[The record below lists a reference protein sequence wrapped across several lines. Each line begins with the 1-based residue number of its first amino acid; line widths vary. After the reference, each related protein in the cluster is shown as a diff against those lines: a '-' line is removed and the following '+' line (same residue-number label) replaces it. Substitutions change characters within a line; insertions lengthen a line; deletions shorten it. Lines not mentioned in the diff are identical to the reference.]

1 MSSTLHIL
9 NGDSTAHSFSDT
21 GLEGDLLVWREIF
34 SQGPL
39 MENIAS
45 GQFWKN
51 REAWICRTFT
61 EQAAEYDKV
70 VVGPLEKLNG
80 SYVEINLWF
89 EFDLHCQA
97 NLLGMLALLA
107 KNTDLSPPAV
117 YLICPGDFPG
127 KAIFRGMGELNGQE
141 LLSLY
146 DSIRVELGEPD
157 FAVAAEAWKQYV
169 QSDADALEKWISET
183 HFWGA
188 LELLKPALEAHL
200 SRLRVN
206 ADGLNGVEQRLL
218 DIYHSGADTRPAIY
232 QQFWDADKI
241 YGMGDLE
248 LDLYLNGLKEK
259 GLINI

>member
-1 MSSTLHIL
+1 MNILHIL

-21 GLEGDLLVWREIF
+21 GLEGDILVWREIF

-39 MENIAS
+39 SEDIDSAE
-45 GQFWKN
+45 FWKK
-51 REAWICRTFT
+51 REEWICHTFT

-70 VVGPLEKLNG
+70 VVGPLEKLKEP
-80 SYVEINLWF
+80 YDEINLWF
-89 EFDLHCQA
+89 EFDLHCQV
-97 NLLGMLALLA
+97 NLLGVLALIA
-107 KNTDLSPPAV
+107 KNTDLSPPAI

-127 KAIFRGMGELNGQE
+127 KPIFRGMGELNGEE

-169 QSDADALEKWISET
+169 RSDAGELKKWINET

-200 SRLRVN
+200 NRLLIS
-206 ADGLNGVEQRLL
+206 AEGLNGVEQRLL
-218 DIYHSGADTRPAIY
+218 DIYRSGAKTRHAIY
-232 QQFWDADKI
+232 QQFWDVDKI

-248 LDLYLNGLKEK
+248 LDLYLDRLKEQE
-259 GLINI
+259 LVMV